1 MRYAIARRLAGG
13 MVLAAA
19 LGAFGVPG
27 PSGPALAGPGD
38 VHEVRPDRANLRAGP
53 SEQDNIRTTLAQ
65 GEQVIEIRR
74 ERDWVGI
81 RSFRT
86 GAEGWIHADLLEA
99 VSPSAL
105 GQTGGIAPAETPETD
120 MGFRQYSRGFDAMLA
135 GASRRMGIGP
145 MFEDVTRTQDGVMAL
160 TPTEG
165 FLRDAGRD
173 AHMLAALAV
182 HQMLK
187 NHQGGEPV
195 AVTLLGPGGSDYV
208 SVDDRSGTAELTVQ
222 AAGEAAQQA
231 AR

>member
-1 MRYAIARRLAGG
+1 MKYAIASRLAGG

-19 LGAFGVPG
+19 LGLA
-27 PSGPALAGPGD
+27 GPALAGPGD
-38 VHEVRPDRANLRAGP
+38 VHEVQPDRANLRAGP
-53 SEQDNIRTTLAQ
+53 SEQDNIRTTLTQ

-74 ERDWVGI
+74 EQDWVGV

-105 GQTGGIAPAETPETD
+105 GQAGPGMTGGALPAEAPEMD

-135 GASRRMGIGP
+135 GVSRRMGIGP
-145 MFEDVTRTQDGVMAL
+145 MFEDVTRSQDGVLAL

-195 AVTLLGPGGSDYV
+195 AVALLGPGGSDYI
-208 SVDDRSGTAELTVQ
+208 SVDDRGGAAELIVQ
-222 AAGEAAQQA
+222 AIGEAAQQA